1 MKARNIL
8 RKTTQV
14 QTQTGLP
21 APRRIARLLLASIVM
36 AGAVSLLACATVETI
51 PGTGIP
57 DNKKNREII
66 EVLEKYRQA
75 MVQRDAG
82 ALMAMAHPHYYEH
95 SGTPKGDDDYGYK
108 GLMQVIKKRMAQLQA
123 VRYNIKYS
131 KIHWVNPEQVEV
143 ELYIDASFQIKTP
156 TGEDKWSR
164 YTGHNKV
171 VLTKHQG
178 RWLFLRGM

>member
-1 MKARNIL
+1 MNSHSVDRQTLRPARW
-8 RKTTQV
+8 
-14 QTQTGLP
+14 
-21 APRRIARLLLASIVM
+21 LLLVCVAAL
-36 AGAVSLLACATVETI
+36 AGCATVETI

-57 DNKKNREII
+57 DTKKNREII
-66 EVLEKYRQA
+66 EVLEQYRQA

-82 ALMAMAHPHYYEH
+82 TLMAMAHPHYYEH

-108 GLMQVIKKRMAQLQA
+108 GLMKVIKRRMNQLHA

-131 KIHWVNPEQVEV
+131 KIHWINPKQVEV
-143 ELYIDASFQIKTP
+143 EIYIDASFQIETP
-156 TGEDKWSR
+156 EGGDKWSR

-171 VLTKHQG
+171 VLTKHKG